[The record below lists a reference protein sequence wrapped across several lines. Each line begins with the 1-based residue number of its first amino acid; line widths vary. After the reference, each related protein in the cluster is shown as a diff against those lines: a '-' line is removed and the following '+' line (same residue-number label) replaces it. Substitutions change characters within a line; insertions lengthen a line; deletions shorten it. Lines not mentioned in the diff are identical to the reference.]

1 MAEISGLN
9 SSEIQQKIKEGKV
22 NYFKPTTSR
31 SIASILRENLLTLFN
46 FLILT
51 LGILVFIT
59 GSYADTL
66 FAIVI
71 IVNSGIGIFIEV
83 KTKINLDKLKF
94 QLYNEQKVIREGKET
109 TIKAS
114 EIVEDDILVIS
125 PGDQI
130 LVDAQIIESYDLK
143 IDESALTGESDLID
157 KSPQDQL
164 HSGTVCISGQGIA
177 KVLTVGKDS
186 RLNQLMQNAKKFH
199 LAPSELQQSINKIL
213 KFISYFIVPI
223 ALLLAWSQL
232 RNIDHISNLFEVNS
246 DGKYEWQSLILVV
259 TAAIIALIPE
269 GLVLLTSLNFAWSS
283 LLLSEENVLIQQ
295 MQAVETLARVN
306 VLCLDKTG
314 TITTGKSMV
323 SEIQFIEE
331 KVDEHHEKEVLTA
344 LLTLVDQPGSN
355 HTAQS
360 IEEYL
365 RLLGLKPVLF
375 KHFSPFDSTK
385 KKSAIQIQDDL
396 YELGA
401 PEFILDETELAK
413 LKPFIEQKVDNI
425 IKLRYL
431 VFTKNSQLEAIIYL
445 AEEIRADAKETIEYL
460 KKQNIKPVI
469 ISGDDPEHVRYIA
482 RLVGINDFHGRVKP
496 EDKVEL
502 IKGFQKNNNKVVAM
516 IGDGFNDV
524 LALKQADLG
533 ICPKNATPTT
543 KSISEVVLMDSKF
556 SKLPEILAQGRR
568 VMANMERV
576 SNLFLTKTFY
586 SLVLSLSTVIFA
598 LDFAF
603 IPRQLTLI
611 SAFTIGLPSFLM
623 SLPKNNQIYRPGFLK
638 RVLKFSIPAGVLSGI
653 IIFAT
658 YFITLT
664 YFPQVNPQFTT
675 VIATLICA
683 FIVLSITAWP
693 LNSWRGFLVL
703 GLIIVTIIVF
713 FNPTI
718 SQFFDITF
726 DS

>member
-1 MAEISGLN
+1 MAEIIGLN
-9 SSEIQQKIKEGKV
+9 NQEVQQRIKDGKV
-22 NYFKPTTSR
+22 NHFKATTSR
-31 SIASILRENLLTLFN
+31 SIGSILRKNLLTLFN

-51 LGILVFIT
+51 LGILVLIT

-94 QLYNEQKVIREGKET
+94 QLVNEQKVIRNGQET
-109 TIKAS
+109 TIKAT

-130 LVDAQIIESYDLK
+130 LVDAQIIQSFDLR
-143 IDESALTGESDLID
+143 IDESSLTGESDLIEKNKND
-157 KSPQDQL
+157 FL
-164 HSGTVCISGQGIA
+164 HSGTICVSGQGAA
-177 KVLTVGKDS
+177 KVLKVGKDS

-199 LAPSELQQSINKIL
+199 LAPSELQQSINQIL
-213 KFISYFIVPI
+213 KYISYFIVPI
-223 ALLLAWSQL
+223 ALLLVWSQL
-232 RNIDHISNLFEVNS
+232 RNFDNMSELFETV
-246 DGKYEWQSLILVV
+246 DGKLQWQSLILVV

-283 LLLSEENVLIQQ
+283 LLLSEENVLVQQ

-314 TITTGKSMV
+314 TVTTGKSMV
-323 SEIQFIEE
+323 SEIQII
-331 KVDEHHEKEVLTA
+331 DEDLSEDKQKDILVA

-360 IEEYL
+360 IEEHL
-365 RLLGLKPVLF
+365 RLLGLKPVPF
-375 KHFSPFDSTK
+375 KHFSPFDSNK
-385 KKSAIQIQDDL
+385 KKSAVQIQNDL

-401 PEFILDETELAK
+401 SEFILDETQLEI
-413 LKPFIEQKVDNI
+413 LKPHIAQKVDDI
-425 IKLRYL
+425 VKLRYL
-431 VFTKNSQLEAIIYL
+431 VFTKNSKLEAIIYL
-445 AEEIRADAKETIEYL
+445 AEQIRPDAKETIEYL
-460 KKQNIKPVI
+460 KEQNIKPVI
-469 ISGDDPEHVRYIA
+469 ISGDDEEHVRYIA

-496 EDKVEL
+496 EEKVDL
-502 IKGFQKNNNKVVAM
+502 IKSYQKNKKVVAM

-556 SKLPEILAQGRR
+556 SKLPDILAQGRR

-586 SLVLSLSTVIFA
+586 SLILSLSTVIFA

-623 SLPKNNQIYRPGFLK
+623 SLPKNNQIYQPGFLK

-664 YFPQVNPQFTT
+664 YFPSVNPQFTT

-683 FIVLSITAWP
+683 FIVLAITARP

-703 GLIIVTIIVF
+703 GLIIVTAVVF

-718 SQFFDITF
+718 SQFFDVTF
-726 DS
+726 R